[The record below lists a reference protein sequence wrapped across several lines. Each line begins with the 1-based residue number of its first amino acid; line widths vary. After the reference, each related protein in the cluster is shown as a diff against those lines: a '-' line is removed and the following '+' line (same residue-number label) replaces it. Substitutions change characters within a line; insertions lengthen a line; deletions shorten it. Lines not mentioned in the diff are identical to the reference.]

1 MRNDDDVCRCG
12 HPRAMHEH
20 YRAGSDCG
28 HCGFAGCAK
37 FRKTRRPIARD
48 EAAARRPALRLAPAV
63 PMATVPTTT
72 APENTAPEVTGSRRH
87 PVRVVADDDRRAG

>member
-12 HPRAMHEH
+12 HPRAMHVH

-37 FRKTRRPIARD
+37 FRKTRRPIGRD
-48 EAAARRPALRLAPAV
+48 AAPARRPALRLV
-63 PMATVPTTT
+63 TT
-72 APENTAPEVTGSRRH
+72 APEVKGSRRH